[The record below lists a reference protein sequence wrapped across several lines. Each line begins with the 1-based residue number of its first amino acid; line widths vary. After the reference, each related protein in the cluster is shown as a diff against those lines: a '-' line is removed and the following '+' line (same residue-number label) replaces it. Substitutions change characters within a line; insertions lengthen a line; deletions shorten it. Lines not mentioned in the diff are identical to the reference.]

1 VLTYDQG
8 DLEIGTRAA
17 QEAPLFVVDD
27 VVVPRSLFQD
37 DIEVFETSV
46 LAGQDGIDQFTRQD
60 EIVEFEGF

>member
-1 VLTYDQG
+1 
-8 DLEIGTRAA
+8 
-17 QEAPLFVVDD
+17 

-37 DIEVFETSV
+37 DIEVFETPV